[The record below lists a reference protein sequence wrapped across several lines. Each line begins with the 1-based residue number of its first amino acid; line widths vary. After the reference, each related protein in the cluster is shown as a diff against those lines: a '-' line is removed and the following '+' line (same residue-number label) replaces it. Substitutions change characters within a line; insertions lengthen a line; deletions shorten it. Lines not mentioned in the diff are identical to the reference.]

1 MHGADQRRRVV
12 AAASIGTIA
21 LLVILGLIIGLVV
34 WRSYRASVENDCTGK
49 CLDRYTFAVI
59 GDFPYSTKQLEELPA
74 IITQI
79 NKDPDVSLVAHLG
92 DIKEDQPCT
101 TSYYREIKRQF
112 DTFQD
117 PLVYTFGDNEW
128 ADCYKQSDGN
138 RNPLERLSALR
149 KVFVPNPERTLG
161 QNNEGVQMQ
170 DRKYP
175 ENVTFSHARVS
186 FGAFH
191 TTGPRNGLVIWH
203 GQQEPTPAQ
212 RAEVRKRTA
221 ADIKTIRAT
230 FKAARSEDQRA
241 VVLFTQADMFAT
253 YFKSRADATPFAPI
267 VRAISDEA
275 RKFSGPVYLFNGDT
289 HQYVNDEP
297 LSSGS
302 EWLRTY
308 RVRPLTNFSRV
319 TIDGDEN
326 GKNYLKVTIR
336 PDFSKVMSWTRVEF
350 TTAAVARRASARN
363 SPTPSSTPS

>member
-1 MHGADQRRRVV
+1 VNGVDQRRRVV
-12 AAASIGTIA
+12 VAASIGTTA
-21 LLVILGLIIGLVV
+21 LLVILALIIGLVV
-34 WRSYRASVENDCTGK
+34 WRSYQASVESGCTGK
-49 CLDRYTFAVI
+49 CLERYTFAVI
-59 GDFPYSTKQLEELPA
+59 GDFPYSSQQLKELPA
-74 IITQI
+74 IIDQI
-79 NKDPDVSLVAHLG
+79 NNDPDVSLVAHLG

-101 TSYYREIKRQF
+101 TSYYREIKKQF
-112 DTFQD
+112 DTFED

-128 ADCYKQSDGN
+128 ADCYKESDGN
-138 RNPLERLSALR
+138 RDPLERLSTLR
-149 KVFVPNPERTLG
+149 KVFVPQREQTLG
-161 QNNEGVQMQ
+161 QNSERVQIQ

-191 TTGPRNGLVIWH
+191 TTGPRNGLVRWH
-203 GQQEPTPAQ
+203 GQEAPTPAQ
-212 RAEVRKRTA
+212 RAEVKQRTA
-221 ADIKTIRAT
+221 ANIKTIRAT
-230 FKAARSEDQRA
+230 FEAARSEDQRA

-253 YFKSRADATPFAPI
+253 YFKSRADSAPFAPI

-275 RKFSGPVYLFNGDT
+275 RNFSGPVYLFNGDT

-302 EWLRTY
+302 EWLKTY
-308 RVRPLTNFSRV
+308 GVRPLTNFSRV

-350 TTAAVARRASARN
+350 TTAAAARRASARN
-363 SPTPSSTPS
+363 SPTPSPTPS